1 MLEKLLTAPLP
12 HAAQDPAEPGGSAGG
27 LRRPGC
33 TSATLPSDES
43 CFCFPVGYGYVL
55 RWSGTAHKRQG
66 LTEGSQLRECQS
78 SLASVG

>member
-1 MLEKLLTAPLP
+1 MR
-12 HAAQDPAEPGGSAGG
+12 
-27 LRRPGC
+27 LRIRRSPEALREVSDDLGC
-33 TSATLPSDES
+33 ASATLPSDKS